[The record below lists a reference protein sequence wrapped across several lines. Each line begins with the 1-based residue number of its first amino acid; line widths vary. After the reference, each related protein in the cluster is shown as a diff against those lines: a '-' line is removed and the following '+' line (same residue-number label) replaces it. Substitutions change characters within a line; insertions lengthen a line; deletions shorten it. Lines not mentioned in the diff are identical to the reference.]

1 MELAYVMDFL
11 LGASFWSTS
20 AALWSVG
27 AIAFVLIILW
37 DWRLFLPGLALIQYG
52 VGQILVY
59 RYGVPGQWLAVYFW
73 VMVLAALI
81 LALSPLQ
88 MGRHQPAERSGS
100 PLFRGLILLLLA
112 VIVYTLQPDLPLPV
126 LNVATA
132 RLFLWLVACAFLV
145 LALTDGALFTG
156 IGLLLWFIPL
166 QSLTAVILPLPSL
179 IALWGILQLVVMLA
193 CAYLSLAENEQLAEQ
208 DLPITDVTFPVEGR
222 AMPVFAP
229 NWLGL
234 RRLVAQR
241 MAALMAMLKRVS
253 Q

>member
-1 MELAYVMDFL
+1 MDFL
-11 LGASFWSTS
+11 FGASFWSTS
-20 AALWSVG
+20 IALWSVG
-27 AIAFVLIILW
+27 AIALLLVMLW

-81 LALSPLQ
+81 LALAPLQ
-88 MGRHQPAERSGS
+88 IGRHQPADRSGN
-100 PLFRGLILLLLA
+100 PLFRGLILLLLG

-126 LNVATA
+126 LDVPTA

-166 QSLTAVILPLPSL
+166 QSLSAVILPLPSL
-179 IALWGILQLVVMLA
+179 IALWGIVQLVVMLA
-193 CAYLSLAENEQLAEQ
+193 CSYLALAENEQIAERN
-208 DLPITDVTFPVEGR
+208 LPITDVTFPVEQG
-222 AMPVFAP
+222 
-229 NWLGL
+229 WLPGFSFNLNLAGL
-234 RRLVAQR
+234 RRLIAQR
-241 MAALMAMLKRVS
+241 MAALMAILKRVN

>member
-1 MELAYVMDFL
+1 MDFL
-11 LGASFWSTS
+11 LGASFWSS
-20 AALWSVG
+20 ALSLWGIG
-27 AIAFVLIILW
+27 AIAFLLIILW

-73 VMVLAALI
+73 VIVLAALI

-88 MGRHQPAERSGS
+88 MGRYQPAERSGN

-126 LNVATA
+126 LDVATA
-132 RLFLWLVACAFLV
+132 RLLLWLVACAFLV
-145 LALTDGALFTG
+145 LALTEGALFTG

-193 CAYLSLAENEQLAEQ
+193 CSYLSLAENEQIAEQ
-208 DLPITDVTFPVEGR
+208 NLPITDITFPVEQGG
-222 AMPVFAP
+222 MPGFLP
-229 NWLGL
+229 NLEGL
-234 RRLVAQR
+234 RLLIVQR
-241 MAALMAMLKRVS
+241 MAAMMAILKRVS

>member
-1 MELAYVMDFL
+1 MDFL
-11 LGASFWSTS
+11 LGESFWSTS
-20 AALWSVG
+20 VALWTVG
-27 AIAFVLIILW
+27 AIAAFLIVLW

-59 RYGVPGQWLAVYFW
+59 RYGVPGQWLAIYFW
-73 VMVLAALI
+73 VMALAALI

-88 MGRHQPAERSGS
+88 MGRHQPSVRSGN

-112 VIVYTLQPDLPLPV
+112 VIVYTVQPDLPLPV
-126 LNVATA
+126 VDVATT
-132 RLFLWLVACAFLV
+132 RLFLWLAACAFLV

-193 CAYLSLAENEQLAEQ
+193 CSFLSLAENERIAEQ
-208 DLPITDVTFPVEGR
+208 SQPITDVTFPVENRQPLG
-222 AMPVFAP
+222 FAP
-229 NWLGL
+229 TLEDL

-241 MAALMAMLKRVS
+241 MAALMAVLKRSS

>member
-1 MELAYVMDFL
+1 MDFL
-11 LGASFWSTS
+11 FGASFWSTS
-20 AALWSVG
+20 IALWSIG
-27 AIAFVLIILW
+27 AIALLLVILW

-52 VGQILVY
+52 VGQILVD
-59 RYGVPGQWLAVYFW
+59 RYGVPGQWLAIYFW
-73 VMVLAALI
+73 VIVLAVLI

-88 MGRHQPAERSGS
+88 MGRYQPAHRSGN
-100 PLFRGLILLLLA
+100 PFFRGLILLLLG

-126 LNVATA
+126 LDVATA

-156 IGLLLWFIPL
+156 IGLLLWFVPL

-193 CAYLSLAENEQLAEQ
+193 CSYLSLAENEEIAEQ
-208 DLPITDVTFPVEGR
+208 NLPITDVTFPVEERRLPG
-222 AMPVFAP
+222 FSP
-229 NWLGL
+229 NLVGL

-241 MAALMAMLKRVS
+241 MAAMMAILKRVS